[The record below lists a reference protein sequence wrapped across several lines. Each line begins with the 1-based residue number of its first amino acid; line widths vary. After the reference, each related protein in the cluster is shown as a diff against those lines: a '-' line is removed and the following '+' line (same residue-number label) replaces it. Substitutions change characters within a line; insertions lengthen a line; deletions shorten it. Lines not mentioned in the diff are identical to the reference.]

1 MIVSG
6 PKGAKMLFL
15 LCTVLLVALSIEA
28 APQKD
33 QINYLPGLEEKPSF
47 LQYSGYLNVPGGK
60 YFHYWFVESQKDPSS
75 SPVVLWL
82 NGGPGC
88 SSVDGFLAGHGPFLV
103 QEGGNT
109 LKSNPHSW
117 NKIAN
122 MLYLE
127 TPAGVG
133 YSYSDDKSYQIND
146 TQVARDNYMAM
157 KDFFRLFPEFSE
169 NEFYI
174 AGESYGGFYVPNLA
188 VELSKDDS
196 INLKGIA
203 IGNGLTDYEIND
215 NSLLYFAYYHGLID
229 TKLWSEL
236 QAACCKDNKCEFVKA
251 KDQTCKVKTILAYSQ
266 ARAIG
271 LNSYNLYK
279 KCEHGKPGEIRDLGD
294 HFVVYIPGIY
304 STKVHS
310 NFRTKLQRLSK
321 LKKPIKL
328 GVPCLD
334 DTSINTYMNKLEVQ
348 KALHVH
354 HLEPGWDVCS
364 ADVFWTFIRE
374 LRNVRAQYLELLNKG
389 YRIFVYS
396 GDSDMACNFLG
407 IEWFVHSLERE
418 LQVPYNAW
426 RYDEEGH
433 SQIAGFVKQYA
444 NLTLLTVKGAG
455 HMVATDK
462 PKEALILFHKFI
474 NNEPF

>member
-1 MIVSG
+1 MV
-6 PKGAKMLFL
+6 FL
-15 LCTVLLVALSIEA
+15 LCTMLLVALSIEA

-33 QINYLPGLEEKPSF
+33 QITYLPGLEEQPCF
-47 LQYSGYLNVPGGK
+47 QQYSGYLNVSGGK
-60 YFHYWFVESQKDPSS
+60 YFHYWFVESQQDPSS

-88 SSVDGFLAGHGPFLV
+88 SSLDGFLAGHGPFLV

-133 YSYSDDKSYQIND
+133 YSYSDDKSYKIND

-203 IGNGLTDYEIND
+203 IGNGLTDYDIND
-215 NSLLYFAYYHGLID
+215 NSLFYFAYYHGLID

-236 QAACCKDNKCEFVKA
+236 QAACCKDNKCDFKNA
-251 KDQTCKVKTILAYSQ
+251 KDEICEAKTTVAFSQ
-266 ARAIG
+266 IHRDK
-271 LNSYNLYK
+271 LNIYNLYK
-279 KCEHGKPGEIRDLGD
+279 KCEYGNPEEIRDLGD
-294 HFVVYIPGIY
+294 HFAVYIPGIY

-310 NFRTKLQRLSK
+310 DFRTKLKRLSQ
-321 LKKPIKL
+321 LNKPIKL
-328 GVPCLD
+328 SVPCLD
-334 DTSINTYMNKLEVQ
+334 DTSINTYMNKREVQ

-354 HLEPGWDVCS
+354 HLKPGWDVCS
-364 ADVFWTFIRE
+364 ENVFVTYIRE
-374 LRNVRAQYLELLNKG
+374 LTNVRAQYLELLNKG

-396 GDSDMACNFLG
+396 GDTDMACNFLG
-407 IEWFVHSLERE
+407 IEWFVHSLKQE
-418 LQVPYNAW
+418 LQEQYRVWLYK
-426 RYDEEGH
+426 EEGH
-433 SQIAGFVKQYA
+433 LQIAGFIKQYA

-455 HMVATDK
+455 HMVASDK
-462 PKEALILFHKFI
+462 PKEAFILFQHFI
-474 NNEPF
+474 NNESF

>member
-1 MIVSG
+1 G
-6 PKGAKMLFL
+6 L
-15 LCTVLLVALSIEA
+15 LILHCAFGGTFYRSCSPE
-28 APQKD
+28 D
-33 QINYLPGLEEKPSF
+33 QITYLPGLDEEPSF

-60 YFHYWFVESQKDPSS
+60 YLHYWFVESQQDPSS
-75 SPVVLWL
+75 RPVVLWL

-88 SSVDGFLAGHGPFLV
+88 SSLDGFLSGHGPFLV
-103 QEGGNT
+103 QDGGNT

-146 TQVARDNYMAM
+146 TQVAQDNYMAM
-157 KDFFRLFPEFSE
+157 KRFFPPVPRVHE

-174 AGESYGGFYVPNLA
+174 AGESYGGFYVPKLA
-188 VELSKDDS
+188 VELLKDES

-203 IGNGLTDYEIND
+203 IGNGLTDYDIND

-229 TKLWSEL
+229 TELWSEL
-236 QAACCKDNKCEFVKA
+236 QAACCKDDKCEFTKS
-251 KDQTCKVKTILAYSQ
+251 KDTKCNIKTMIAYSQ
-266 ARAIG
+266 SRMFG
-271 LNSYNLYK
+271 LNRYNLYK

-294 HFVVYIPGIY
+294 HFVVYHPGIY
-304 STKVHS
+304 SLEVHS
-310 NFRTKLQRLSK
+310 NFCAKLQRLSQ

-328 GVPCLD
+328 SVPCMD
-334 DTSINTYMNKLEVQ
+334 DSSINTYMNKPEVQ

-354 HLEPGWDVCS
+354 HREPGWDVCS
-364 ADVFWTFIRE
+364 TEVFWLFIRE
-374 LRNVRAQYLELLNKG
+374 LRNVRDQYLELLNKG

-396 GDSDMACNFLG
+396 GDTDMACNFLG
-407 IEWFVHSLERE
+407 IEWFVHSLDQE

-426 RYDEEGH
+426 VYEEEGH
-433 SQIAGFVKQYA
+433 PQIAGFVKQYA

-462 PKEALILFHKFI
+462 PKEASMLFHHFI